1 MKRRFIAL
9 LLSFVVLVSTAAIP
23 VYAET
28 TEDFTVKVSETTATA
43 GDSMVAVDILLQN
56 NPGVA
61 GFSFCVNYDTERL
74 VLVDALICLDGGY
87 RVITERADSSIN
99 LAWTAAS
106 GYREDGKIATLYFKV
121 PKDTPSGDALVQIT
135 YREGYD
141 SFYDGQEQD
150 IAVQTVD
157 GKVQISALED
167 RSAPSVNIGNA
178 TASPGDSGIVVPIT
192 IENNPGFSGF
202 SFCVDYD
209 SDKLILENAQIEM
222 ADGYK
227 VVAYPEGTGVN
238 LAWTDANMLGTD
250 CTIAKLYFSVK
261 DNIAPGKA
269 FVSLT
274 FREHYD
280 SFYVFRDGNEQDVSV
295 VPYAGY
301 VDVSAMMAAKVTT
314 GTDVKEYPSVRE
326 ALEAAVDTSV
336 VQLLKD
342 IDEDVVTDKQITLDL
357 NGCNVNGSVTAANM
371 LICDSQTDDY
381 TVDNG
386 KGYGV
391 ITGMVTG
398 VTACDGYIMLTGQ
411 GTSFHKVD
419 VALDKLVLKPGEVA
433 LYYTGSF
440 LYDEVVAEN
449 VDAYGIAMSTR
460 NQMPLADGSDSSSL
474 YTESNTSALLRN
486 ILSAW
491 NTVAQNKANAKSPVY
506 ARAYLKL
513 KDGTILYS
521 DANATNL
528 QAMVETVDAV
538 AWDRLSNAQKAALTA
553 MYQTYAAE
561 MATWNIPNL
570 KSA

>member
-1 MKRRFIAL
+1 M
-9 LLSFVVLVSTAAIP
+9 
-23 VYAET
+23 
-28 TEDFTVKVSETTATA
+28 
-43 GDSMVAVDILLQN
+43 
-56 NPGVA
+56 
-61 GFSFCVNYDTERL
+61 
-74 VLVDALICLDGGY
+74 
-87 RVITERADSSIN
+87 
-99 LAWTAAS
+99 
-106 GYREDGKIATLYFKV
+106 
-121 PKDTPSGDALVQIT
+121 
-135 YREGYD
+135 
-141 SFYDGQEQD
+141 
-150 IAVQTVD
+150 
-157 GKVQISALED
+157 
-167 RSAPSVNIGNA
+167 GN
-178 TASPGDSGIVVPIT
+178 
-192 IENNPGFSGF
+192 
-202 SFCVDYD
+202 C
-209 SDKLILENAQIEM
+209 
-222 ADGYK
+222 
-227 VVAYPEGTGVN
+227 
-238 LAWTDANMLGTD
+238 
-250 CTIAKLYFSVK
+250 
-261 DNIAPGKA
+261 
-269 FVSLT
+269 
-274 FREHYD
+274 
-280 SFYVFRDGNEQDVSV
+280 
-295 VPYAGY
+295 
-301 VDVSAMMAAKVTT
+301 
-314 GTDVKEYPSVRE
+314 
-326 ALEAAVDTSV
+326 LEAAVDTSV

-398 VTACDGYIMLTGQ
+398 VTACDGYIMLTGK

-460 NQMPLADGSDSSSL
+460 NPMPVADGSDSSSL

-538 AWDRLSNAQKAALTA
+538 AWDRLSNAQKDALTA

-570 KSA
+570 KNA